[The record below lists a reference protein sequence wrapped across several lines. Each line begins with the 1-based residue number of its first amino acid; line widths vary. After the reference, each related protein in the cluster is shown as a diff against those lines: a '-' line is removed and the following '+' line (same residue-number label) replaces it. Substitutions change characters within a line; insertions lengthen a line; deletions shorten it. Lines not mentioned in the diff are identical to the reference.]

1 MIVNTDIDI
10 DIADR
15 NKLLNILKHVPATIE
30 EKGRYKK
37 HNTGVYFHDIPT
49 NPFNGLATID
59 HKKAEELGYFK
70 IDVLNVNLYKNVK
83 DKNHLQTLLDT
94 EPMWELLE
102 HKEVVEQLFHI
113 HKHFAIVS
121 KLKPKSILEL
131 AEVLAVIRPA
141 KRHLLN
147 ESKETIR
154 NEVWIKPEDGSYYF
168 KKAHAISYAHAIV
181 LQLNLLTSGF
191 SLQD

>member
-113 HKHFAIVS
+113 HKHFTIVS